1 MDEDDKK
8 RSYRKAKKNL
18 YSHAVENT
26 KEIHCMKRTISWWWS
41 VLSKYEGVL
50 HLLRKSN
57 IFLVRGETEAS
68 QPILTRYEKPER
80 QMSGVLCQEI
90 SESWKLCIRKVFE
103 ICSALMFYCQR
114 SFSIKGAIVF

>member
-1 MDEDDKK
+1 MDEADKK

-18 YSHAVENT
+18 YSHSREYRRDSLY
-26 KEIHCMKRTISWWWS
+26 EEEGISWWWS

-68 QPILTRYEKPER
+68 QPILTTYEKPER

-103 ICSALMFYCQR
+103 ICSTLMFYCQR